1 MKLEIIEKKALK
13 AVVIVLAG
21 IAVIAVGLAL
31 WSRYHV
37 FSEQRELELR
47 RAYEEQM
54 AEAMEQELLVEGMS
68 RGVVRAT
75 LGPPDSI
82 RGQGE
87 LTELWFYSDTT
98 KYEGVWQSQFERGY
112 LSEHKQIQTG
122 VIPPGLQ

>member
-1 MKLEIIEKKALK
+1 MQLQNIEKKVLR
-13 AVVIVLAG
+13 AVVLVLAG

-47 RAYEEQM
+47 RKYEKQM
-54 AEAMEQELLVEGMS
+54 AEAMDQELLVEGMS

-82 RGQGE
+82 RGQGQ
-87 LTELWFYSDTT
+87 LVELWFYSDTT
-98 KYEGVWQSQFERGY
+98 NYVGVWQSRFDRGY
-112 LSEHKQIQTG
+112 LTEHKRIEPG
-122 VIPPGLQ
+122 VIPPDR

>member
-1 MKLEIIEKKALK
+1 MQLQIIEKKVIL
-13 AVVIVLAG
+13 AVVLVLAG
-21 IAVIAVGLAL
+21 VAVVAVGLAL

-47 RAYEEQM
+47 REYEQQM
-54 AEAMEQELLVEGMS
+54 AEAMDQELLVEGMS

-87 LTELWFYSDTT
+87 LVELWFYSDTT
-98 KYEGVWQSQFERGY
+98 NYDGVWQSRFDRGY
-112 LSEHKQIQTG
+112 LTEHKRAEPG
-122 VIPPGLQ
+122 VIPPDR

>member
-13 AVVIVLAG
+13 AVVVVLAG
-21 IAVIAVGLAL
+21 IVVIGVGLAL

-47 RAYEEQM
+47 RAYEVQM

-98 KYEGVWQSQFERGY
+98 NYEGVWQSQFERGY

>member
-21 IAVIAVGLAL
+21 ITVVAVGLAL

-47 RAYEEQM
+47 RVYEQQM

-82 RGQGE
+82 RGQGQ

-98 KYEGVWQSQFERGY
+98 NYKGVWQSRFERGV
-112 LSEHKQIQTG
+112 LTDHRRIETG
-122 VIPPGLQ
+122 GVPPDR

>member
-1 MKLEIIEKKALK
+1 MKLEIIEKKALR

-47 RAYEEQM
+47 REYEQRM

-82 RGQGE
+82 WGQGE
-87 LTELWFYSDTT
+87 LTELWFYSNTSN
-98 KYEGVWQSQFERGY
+98 YEGVWQSKFERGY
-112 LSEHKQIQTG
+112 LTDHKQIQAG
-122 VIPPGLQ
+122 AIPPDR

>member
-87 LTELWFYSDTT
+87 LTELWFYSDTMM
-98 KYEGVWQSQFERGY
+98 YEGVWQSRFERGY
-112 LSEHKQIQTG
+112 LTEHKQIQAG
-122 VIPPGLQ
+122 VIPPGL

>member
-1 MKLEIIEKKALK
+1 MRLERVEKKALR
-13 AVVIVLAG
+13 AVVVVLAG

-47 RAYEEQM
+47 REYEQRM

-75 LGPPDSI
+75 LGAPDSI
-82 RGQGE
+82 HGQGE
-87 LTELWFYSDTT
+87 LTEFWFYSNT
-98 KYEGVWQSQFERGY
+98 KNYDGVWRSRFERGY
-112 LSEHKQIQTG
+112 LTVHERIQ
-122 VIPPGLQ
+122 PGAINPDR

>member
-1 MKLEIIEKKALK
+1 MKLEIIEKKVLRAVIVALASV
-13 AVVIVLAG
+13 AVV
-21 IAVIAVGLAL
+21 AVGLAL

-37 FSEQRELELR
+37 FSEQRESELR
-47 RAYEEQM
+47 RQWEEQM
-54 AEAMEQELLVEGMS
+54 AEAMDQELLVEGMS

-98 KYEGVWQSQFERGY
+98 NYKGVWISRFDRGN
-112 LSEHKQIQTG
+112 LTDHKQIQPG
-122 VIPPGLQ
+122 AIPPDR